1 MADDEPVASRT
12 RSQTAANKPIAAR
25 TRLALGSGPEMSA
38 FADVK
43 DEKTL
48 NECLHETAFV
58 TYTLSDPDEPQS
70 FQEASSDPDLIAREK
85 WREAIW
91 LEFKKMLD
99 MGVWRHV
106 KIEDYPN
113 DHRLVGC
120 RWVFKVKRNGVYHA
134 RLETKGFSQIPGVDF
149 TDNYSPV
156 VNDVTFRVVVA
167 RMLIQNLKGKVVEID
182 NAFLNGDLEHEIYMK
197 IPEGYDEVISKDVD
211 REDCL
216 ILQKAIYG
224 LVQAAR
230 QFWKTIVDKI
240 QEGGFKLS
248 EADPCMLYKEDEKGV
263 CIIIIYIDDM
273 LIIGKEEAIDDA
285 IKVLQGHFQVKD
297 PTSLEDYLGV
307 QIVQSDDGKKAWLAQ
322 PTIIKSLEKQFG
334 EKVARK
340 KMTITPGRPGFIGG
354 KVDDI
359 SRVDEKTQSMYRSG
373 VGTLLYLTK
382 HSRPDIT
389 NPVREISKSMD
400 GASMAHVTEM
410 YMVINF
416 VLERKTLGLRMVP
429 IFKDCIWKLEALSDS
444 DFANDQDT
452 RYSVYGYIIYFCGIP
467 VAWKSKSMKSVVLS
481 TTEAEY
487 VTVNP

>member
-1 MADDEPVASRT
+1 MQDSQWLKRQQLWCEAA
-12 RSQTAANKPIAAR
+12 QTATMLDNILVQESAKSPPFTQFFGVDAKYAKHLRVFGEMCVVADTDNKVGR
-25 TRLALGSGPEMSA
+25 TKIDPRGKISLFVGYSTQHAGDVYRLLNPKTSRVIHSR
-38 FADVK
+38 DVK
-43 DEKTL
+43 WIGKTWA
-48 NECLHETAFV
+48 E
-58 TYTLSDPDEPQS
+58 
-70 FQEASSDPDLIAREK
+70 LI
-85 WREAIW
+85 
-91 LEFKKMLD
+91 
-99 MGVWRHV
+99 
-106 KIEDYPN
+106 IEN
-113 DHRLVGC
+113 
-120 RWVFKVKRNGVYHA
+120 
-134 RLETKGFSQIPGVDF
+134 
-149 TDNYSPV
+149 
-156 VNDVTFRVVVA
+156 
-167 RMLIQNLKGKVVEID
+167 MKGKVVDID

-197 IPEGYDEVISKDVD
+197 IPEGYDEVINPGVD
-211 REDCL
+211 KEDCL

-230 QFWKTIVDKI
+230 QFWKKIVDKM

-307 QIVQSDDGKKAWLAQ
+307 QIVQSDDGKKAWLGQ

-334 EKVARK
+334 ERVAKK
-340 KMTITPGRPGFIGG
+340 KMTVTPGTPGFIGG

-359 SRVDEKTQSMYRSG
+359 SKVDQKTQSMYRSG

-389 NPVREISKSMD
+389 NPVRELSKSMD
-400 GASMAHVTEM
+400 GASMAQVTEM
-410 YMVINF
+410 YRVINF
-416 VLERKTLGLRMVP
+416 VLETKTLGLRMVP
-429 IFKDCIWKLEALSDS
+429 IFNDGVWKLEALSDS
-444 DFANDQDT
+444 DFANDKDT
-452 RYSVYGYIIYFCGIP
+452 RYSVYGYIIYFCGVP

-487 VTVNP
+487 VAVSEVVKEIKFFVPNAKEHGDQGTTTYQGSSGQCWCNMVGK